1 MFERDKY
8 VIWEAGEVIY
18 RAGDPSN
25 EAFLIM
31 EGSVQIFT
39 SEGLLLNRIGT
50 NEILGET
57 SLLLNVS
64 RTVTAIAALTGAKA
78 TRIPRQYFQDIATR
92 DRVTGALIR
101 KSQYRLID
109 SNTQSNMLGTEIE
122 RLSVLLEN
130 AIKNGFSDNT
140 AIEELRTTIARLR
153 KQVVFDKHHAY
164 HPSTMEGSRD
174 DGENADN
181 FGFFCLIS
189 AACRWCAQLCVV
201 CQPGTAP
208 QAQRQ
213 HPLIPH
219 GHGMRLARAVE
230 FDAAGPRKARLIETS
245 TRSIFFSA

>member
-1 MFERDKY
+1 MLELFITPERGIRQTMFERDKY
-8 VIWEAGEVIY
+8 IIWEAGEVIY

-78 TRIPRQYFQDIATR
+78 TRIPRQYFKDIAAR

-109 SNTQSNMLGTEIE
+109 SNTQSSMLGTEIE
-122 RLSVLLEN
+122 RLSVLVEN

-140 AIEELRTTIARLR
+140 AIDELRTTIAHLR

-164 HPSTMEGSRD
+164 HPSTMEGIRD

-181 FGFFCLIS
+181 FG
-189 AACRWCAQLCVV
+189 
-201 CQPGTAP
+201 
-208 QAQRQ
+208 
-213 HPLIPH
+213 
-219 GHGMRLARAVE
+219 
-230 FDAAGPRKARLIETS
+230 
-245 TRSIFFSA
+245 

>member
-1 MFERDKY
+1 MLKLFITSERGIRQTMFERDKY
-8 VIWEAGEVIY
+8 IIWEAGEVIY

-78 TRIPRQYFQDIATR
+78 TRIPRQYFEDIAAR

-101 KSQYRLID
+101 KNQYRLID
-109 SNTQSNMLGTEIE
+109 SNTQSDMLGTEIE
-122 RLSVLLEN
+122 RPSVLVEN
-130 AIKNGFSDNT
+130 AIKNGFSDNA

-153 KQVVFDKHHAY
+153 KQVVFDKHHAS
-164 HPSTMEGSRD
+164 HPSTMKGSRD

-181 FGFFCLIS
+181 FG
-189 AACRWCAQLCVV
+189 
-201 CQPGTAP
+201 
-208 QAQRQ
+208 
-213 HPLIPH
+213 
-219 GHGMRLARAVE
+219 
-230 FDAAGPRKARLIETS
+230 
-245 TRSIFFSA
+245 

>member
-1 MFERDKY
+1 MLRLFITPERGIRHAMFERDKY
-8 VIWEAGEVIY
+8 IIWEAGEVIY

-64 RTVTAIAALTGAKA
+64 RTVTAITASTGAKA
-78 TRIPRQYFQDIATR
+78 TRIPRQYFDAIAAR
-92 DRVTGALIR
+92 DRVTAALIR

-122 RLSVLLEN
+122 RLSVLVEN
-130 AIKNGFSDNT
+130 AINNGFGDN
-140 AIEELRTTIARLR
+140 ADIDELRTTIARLR

-181 FGFFCLIS
+181 FG
-189 AACRWCAQLCVV
+189 
-201 CQPGTAP
+201 
-208 QAQRQ
+208 
-213 HPLIPH
+213 
-219 GHGMRLARAVE
+219 
-230 FDAAGPRKARLIETS
+230 
-245 TRSIFFSA
+245 

>member
-1 MFERDKY
+1 MVRLFITPERGIRQTMFERDKY
-8 VIWEAGEVIY
+8 IIWEAGEVIY

-64 RTVTAIAALTGAKA
+64 RTVTAIAASTGAKA
-78 TRIPRQYFQDIATR
+78 TRIPRQYFDEIAAR

-122 RLSVLLEN
+122 RLSVLVEN
-130 AIKNGFSDNT
+130 AINNGFSDNT
-140 AIEELRTTIARLR
+140 AIDELRTTITRLR

-164 HPSTMEGSRD
+164 HPSTMKGSRD

-181 FGFFCLIS
+181 FG
-189 AACRWCAQLCVV
+189 
-201 CQPGTAP
+201 
-208 QAQRQ
+208 
-213 HPLIPH
+213 
-219 GHGMRLARAVE
+219 
-230 FDAAGPRKARLIETS
+230 
-245 TRSIFFSA
+245 

>member
-1 MFERDKY
+1 MLELFITPERGIRQTMFERDKY
-8 VIWEAGEVIY
+8 IIWEAGEVIY

-64 RTVTAIAALTGAKA
+64 RTVTAIAASTGAKA
-78 TRIPRQYFQDIATR
+78 TRIPRQYFEDIAAR

-122 RLSVLLEN
+122 RLSVLVEN
-130 AIKNGFSDNT
+130 AINNGFSDNT
-140 AIEELRTTIARLR
+140 AIDELRTTIARLR

-164 HPSTMEGSRD
+164 HPSTMEGIRD
-174 DGENADN
+174 DGENAHN
-181 FGFFCLIS
+181 FG
-189 AACRWCAQLCVV
+189 
-201 CQPGTAP
+201 
-208 QAQRQ
+208 
-213 HPLIPH
+213 
-219 GHGMRLARAVE
+219 
-230 FDAAGPRKARLIETS
+230 
-245 TRSIFFSA
+245 

>member
-1 MFERDKY
+1 MLKLFTTPERGIRQTMFERDKY
-8 VIWEAGEVIY
+8 IIWEAGEVIY

-39 SEGLLLNRIGT
+39 NEGLLLNRIGA

-64 RTVTAIAALTGAKA
+64 RTVTEITALTGAKA
-78 TRIPRQYFQDIATR
+78 TSIPRQYFEDIAAR

-122 RLSVLLEN
+122 RLSVLVEN
-130 AIKNGFSDNT
+130 AINNGFSDNT
-140 AIEELRTTIARLR
+140 AIDELRTTIARLR

-174 DGENADN
+174 DGANADN
-181 FGFFCLIS
+181 FG
-189 AACRWCAQLCVV
+189 
-201 CQPGTAP
+201 
-208 QAQRQ
+208 
-213 HPLIPH
+213 
-219 GHGMRLARAVE
+219 
-230 FDAAGPRKARLIETS
+230 
-245 TRSIFFSA
+245 

>member
-1 MFERDKY
+1 MLELFITPERGIRQTMFERDKHI
-8 VIWEAGEVIY
+8 IWEAGEVIY

-78 TRIPRQYFQDIATR
+78 TRIPRQYFEDIAAR

-122 RLSVLLEN
+122 RLSVLVEN
-130 AIKNGFSDNT
+130 AINNGFSDNT
-140 AIEELRTTIARLR
+140 AIDELRTTIARLR

-181 FGFFCLIS
+181 FG
-189 AACRWCAQLCVV
+189 
-201 CQPGTAP
+201 
-208 QAQRQ
+208 
-213 HPLIPH
+213 
-219 GHGMRLARAVE
+219 
-230 FDAAGPRKARLIETS
+230 
-245 TRSIFFSA
+245 

>member
-1 MFERDKY
+1 MLKLFTMPERRIRQTMFERNKY
-8 VIWEAGEVIY
+8 IIWEAGEVIY

-64 RTVTAIAALTGAKA
+64 RTVTAIAASTGAKA
-78 TRIPRQYFQDIATR
+78 TRIPRQYFEDIAAR

-122 RLSVLLEN
+122 RLSVLVEN
-130 AIKNGFSDNT
+130 AINNGFSDNT
-140 AIEELRTTIARLR
+140 AIDELRTTIARLR

-181 FGFFCLIS
+181 FG
-189 AACRWCAQLCVV
+189 
-201 CQPGTAP
+201 
-208 QAQRQ
+208 
-213 HPLIPH
+213 
-219 GHGMRLARAVE
+219 
-230 FDAAGPRKARLIETS
+230 
-245 TRSIFFSA
+245 

>member
-1 MFERDKY
+1 MLELFITPERGIRQTMFERDKY
-8 VIWEAGEVIY
+8 IIWEAGEVIY

-64 RTVTAIAALTGAKA
+64 RTVTAISALTGAKA
-78 TRIPRQYFQDIATR
+78 TRIPRQYFEDIAAR
-92 DRVTGALIR
+92 DRVMGALIR

-122 RLSVLLEN
+122 RLSVLVEN
-130 AIKNGFSDNT
+130 AINNGFSDNT
-140 AIEELRTTIARLR
+140 AIDELRTTIARLR

-164 HPSTMEGSRD
+164 HPSTMEGIRD
-174 DGENADN
+174 DGENAHN
-181 FGFFCLIS
+181 FG
-189 AACRWCAQLCVV
+189 
-201 CQPGTAP
+201 
-208 QAQRQ
+208 
-213 HPLIPH
+213 
-219 GHGMRLARAVE
+219 
-230 FDAAGPRKARLIETS
+230 
-245 TRSIFFSA
+245 

>member
-1 MFERDKY
+1 MLRLFITPERGIRQTMFERDKY
-8 VIWEAGEVIY
+8 IIWEAGEVIY

-64 RTVTAIAALTGAKA
+64 RTVTAISALTGAKA
-78 TRIPRQYFQDIATR
+78 TRIPRQYFEDIAAR

-122 RLSVLLEN
+122 RLSVLVEN
-130 AIKNGFSDNT
+130 AINNGFSDNT
-140 AIEELRTTIARLR
+140 AIEELRKTIARLR

-164 HPSTMEGSRD
+164 HPSTMEGIRD
-174 DGENADN
+174 DGENAHN
-181 FGFFCLIS
+181 FG
-189 AACRWCAQLCVV
+189 
-201 CQPGTAP
+201 
-208 QAQRQ
+208 
-213 HPLIPH
+213 
-219 GHGMRLARAVE
+219 
-230 FDAAGPRKARLIETS
+230 
-245 TRSIFFSA
+245 

>member
-1 MFERDKY
+1 MVRLFITPERGIRQTMFERDKY
-8 VIWEAGEVIY
+8 IIWEAGEGIY

-64 RTVTAIAALTGAKA
+64 RTVTAITASTGAKA
-78 TRIPRQYFQDIATR
+78 TRIPRQYFDEIAAR

-122 RLSVLLEN
+122 RLSVLVEN
-130 AIKNGFSDNT
+130 AINNGFSDNT
-140 AIEELRTTIARLR
+140 AIDELRTTIARLR

-181 FGFFCLIS
+181 FG
-189 AACRWCAQLCVV
+189 
-201 CQPGTAP
+201 
-208 QAQRQ
+208 
-213 HPLIPH
+213 
-219 GHGMRLARAVE
+219 
-230 FDAAGPRKARLIETS
+230 
-245 TRSIFFSA
+245 

>member
-1 MFERDKY
+1 MVRWFITPERGIRQTMFERDKY
-8 VIWEAGEVIY
+8 IIWEAGEVIY

-64 RTVTAIAALTGAKA
+64 RTVTAIAASTGAKA
-78 TRIPRQYFQDIATR
+78 TRIPRQYFEDIAAR

-109 SNTQSNMLGTEIE
+109 SNTQSNMLGKEID
-122 RLSVLLEN
+122 RLSLLVEN
-130 AIKNGFSDNT
+130 AINNGFSDNT
-140 AIEELRTTIARLR
+140 AIDELRTTIARLR
-153 KQVVFDKHHAY
+153 KQVVFDRHHAY

-174 DGENADN
+174 DDENADN
-181 FGFFCLIS
+181 FG
-189 AACRWCAQLCVV
+189 
-201 CQPGTAP
+201 
-208 QAQRQ
+208 
-213 HPLIPH
+213 
-219 GHGMRLARAVE
+219 
-230 FDAAGPRKARLIETS
+230 
-245 TRSIFFSA
+245 

>member
-1 MFERDKY
+1 MLEFFITPERGIRQTMFERDKHI
-8 VIWEAGEVIY
+8 IWEAGEVIY

-64 RTVTAIAALTGAKA
+64 RTVTAISASTGAKA
-78 TRIPRQYFQDIATR
+78 TRIPRQYFEDIAAR

-122 RLSVLLEN
+122 RLSVLVEN
-130 AIKNGFSDNT
+130 AINNGFSDNT
-140 AIEELRTTIARLR
+140 AIDELRTTIARLR

-181 FGFFCLIS
+181 FG
-189 AACRWCAQLCVV
+189 
-201 CQPGTAP
+201 
-208 QAQRQ
+208 
-213 HPLIPH
+213 
-219 GHGMRLARAVE
+219 
-230 FDAAGPRKARLIETS
+230 
-245 TRSIFFSA
+245 

>member
-1 MFERDKY
+1 MLKLFITPERGIRQTMFERDKN
-8 VIWEAGEVIY
+8 IFWEADEVIY

-64 RTVTAIAALTGAKA
+64 RSVTAIAALTGAKA
-78 TRIPRQYFQDIATR
+78 TRIPRQYFEDIAAR

-122 RLSVLLEN
+122 RLSVLVEN
-130 AIKNGFSDNT
+130 LIKNGFSDNA
-140 AIEELRTTIARLR
+140 AIEELRTTISRLR

-174 DGENADN
+174 DCKNADN
-181 FGFFCLIS
+181 FG
-189 AACRWCAQLCVV
+189 
-201 CQPGTAP
+201 
-208 QAQRQ
+208 
-213 HPLIPH
+213 
-219 GHGMRLARAVE
+219 
-230 FDAAGPRKARLIETS
+230 
-245 TRSIFFSA
+245 

>member
-1 MFERDKY
+1 MLRLFITPECGIRQTMFERDNY
-8 VIWEAGEVIY
+8 IIWEPGELIY
-18 RAGDPSN
+18 LAGDPSN

-64 RTVTAIAALTGAKA
+64 RTVTAITASTGAKA
-78 TRIPRQYFQDIATR
+78 TRIPRQYFEDIAAR

-122 RLSVLLEN
+122 RLSVLVEN
-130 AIKNGFSDNT
+130 AINNGFSDNT
-140 AIEELRTTIARLR
+140 AIDELRTTIARLR

-164 HPSTMEGSRD
+164 HPSTMEGSRHN
-174 DGENADN
+174 GENADN
-181 FGFFCLIS
+181 FG
-189 AACRWCAQLCVV
+189 
-201 CQPGTAP
+201 
-208 QAQRQ
+208 
-213 HPLIPH
+213 
-219 GHGMRLARAVE
+219 
-230 FDAAGPRKARLIETS
+230 
-245 TRSIFFSA
+245 

>member
-1 MFERDKY
+1 MLEFFITPERGIRQTMFERDKY
-8 VIWEAGEVIY
+8 IIWEAGEVIY

-64 RTVTAIAALTGAKA
+64 RTVTAIAASTGAKA
-78 TRIPRQYFQDIATR
+78 TRIPRQYFEDIAAR

-122 RLSVLLEN
+122 RLSVLVEN
-130 AIKNGFSDNT
+130 AINNGFSDNT
-140 AIEELRTTIARLR
+140 AIEELRKTIARLR

-164 HPSTMEGSRD
+164 HPSTMEGIRD
-174 DGENADN
+174 DGENAHN
-181 FGFFCLIS
+181 FG
-189 AACRWCAQLCVV
+189 
-201 CQPGTAP
+201 
-208 QAQRQ
+208 
-213 HPLIPH
+213 
-219 GHGMRLARAVE
+219 
-230 FDAAGPRKARLIETS
+230 
-245 TRSIFFSA
+245 

>member
-1 MFERDKY
+1 MLKSFTTPERGIRQTMFERDKY
-8 VIWEAGEVIY
+8 IIWEAGEVIY

-78 TRIPRQYFQDIATR
+78 TRIPRQYFKDIAAR

-109 SNTQSNMLGTEIE
+109 SNTQSSMLGTEIE
-122 RLSVLLEN
+122 RLSVLVEN

-140 AIEELRTTIARLR
+140 AIDELRTTIARLR

-164 HPSTMEGSRD
+164 HPSTMEGIHD

-181 FGFFCLIS
+181 FG
-189 AACRWCAQLCVV
+189 
-201 CQPGTAP
+201 
-208 QAQRQ
+208 
-213 HPLIPH
+213 
-219 GHGMRLARAVE
+219 
-230 FDAAGPRKARLIETS
+230 
-245 TRSIFFSA
+245 

>member
-1 MFERDKY
+1 MLTLLITPERGIRQTMFERDKY
-8 VIWEAGEVIY
+8 IIWEAGEVIY

-64 RTVTAIAALTGAKA
+64 RTVTAIAASTGAKA
-78 TRIPRQYFQDIATR
+78 TRIPRQYFEDIAAR

-122 RLSVLLEN
+122 RLSVLVEN
-130 AIKNGFSDNT
+130 AINNGFSDNT
-140 AIEELRTTIARLR
+140 AIDQLRTTIARLR

-181 FGFFCLIS
+181 FG
-189 AACRWCAQLCVV
+189 
-201 CQPGTAP
+201 
-208 QAQRQ
+208 
-213 HPLIPH
+213 
-219 GHGMRLARAVE
+219 
-230 FDAAGPRKARLIETS
+230 
-245 TRSIFFSA
+245 

>member
-1 MFERDKY
+1 MLRLFITPERGIRQTMFERDKY
-8 VIWEAGEVIY
+8 IIWEAGEVIY

-78 TRIPRQYFQDIATR
+78 TRIPRQYFDEIAAR

-130 AIKNGFSDNT
+130 AIKNSFSDNI

-181 FGFFCLIS
+181 FG
-189 AACRWCAQLCVV
+189 
-201 CQPGTAP
+201 
-208 QAQRQ
+208 
-213 HPLIPH
+213 
-219 GHGMRLARAVE
+219 
-230 FDAAGPRKARLIETS
+230 
-245 TRSIFFSA
+245 

>member
-1 MFERDKY
+1 MLELFITPERGIRQTMFERDKY
-8 VIWEAGEVIY
+8 IIWEAGEVIY

-64 RTVTAIAALTGAKA
+64 RTVTAIAASTGAKA
-78 TRIPRQYFQDIATR
+78 TRIPRQYFEDIAAR

-122 RLSVLLEN
+122 RLSVLVEN
-130 AIKNGFSDNT
+130 AINNGFSDNT
-140 AIEELRTTIARLR
+140 AIEELRKTIARLR

-164 HPSTMEGSRD
+164 HPSTMEGIRD
-174 DGENADN
+174 DGENAHN
-181 FGFFCLIS
+181 FG
-189 AACRWCAQLCVV
+189 
-201 CQPGTAP
+201 
-208 QAQRQ
+208 
-213 HPLIPH
+213 
-219 GHGMRLARAVE
+219 
-230 FDAAGPRKARLIETS
+230 
-245 TRSIFFSA
+245 

>member
-1 MFERDKY
+1 MLKSFTTPERGIRQTMFERDKY
-8 VIWEAGEVIY
+8 IIWEAGEVIY

-78 TRIPRQYFQDIATR
+78 TRIPRQYFKDIAAR

-122 RLSVLLEN
+122 RLSVLVEN

-140 AIEELRTTIARLR
+140 AIDELRTTIARLR

-164 HPSTMEGSRD
+164 HPSTMEGIHD

-181 FGFFCLIS
+181 FG
-189 AACRWCAQLCVV
+189 
-201 CQPGTAP
+201 
-208 QAQRQ
+208 
-213 HPLIPH
+213 
-219 GHGMRLARAVE
+219 
-230 FDAAGPRKARLIETS
+230 
-245 TRSIFFSA
+245 

>member
-1 MFERDKY
+1 MLELFITPERGIRQTMFERDKHI
-8 VIWEAGEVIY
+8 IWEAGEVIY

-64 RTVTAIAALTGAKA
+64 RTVTAIAASTGAKA
-78 TRIPRQYFQDIATR
+78 TRIPRQYFEDIAAR

-122 RLSVLLEN
+122 RLSVLVEN
-130 AIKNGFSDNT
+130 AINNGFSDNT
-140 AIEELRTTIARLR
+140 AIDELRTTIARLR

-164 HPSTMEGSRD
+164 HPSTMEGIRD
-174 DGENADN
+174 DGDNADN
-181 FGFFCLIS
+181 FG
-189 AACRWCAQLCVV
+189 
-201 CQPGTAP
+201 
-208 QAQRQ
+208 
-213 HPLIPH
+213 
-219 GHGMRLARAVE
+219 
-230 FDAAGPRKARLIETS
+230 
-245 TRSIFFSA
+245 

>member
-1 MFERDKY
+1 MVTLFITPERGIRQTMFERDKY
-8 VIWEAGEVIY
+8 IIWEAGEVIY

-64 RTVTAIAALTGAKA
+64 RTVTAITASTGAKA
-78 TRIPRQYFQDIATR
+78 TRIPRQYFEDIAAR

-122 RLSVLLEN
+122 RLSVLVEN
-130 AIKNGFSDNT
+130 AINNGFSDNT
-140 AIEELRTTIARLR
+140 AIDELRTTIARLR

-181 FGFFCLIS
+181 FG
-189 AACRWCAQLCVV
+189 
-201 CQPGTAP
+201 
-208 QAQRQ
+208 
-213 HPLIPH
+213 
-219 GHGMRLARAVE
+219 
-230 FDAAGPRKARLIETS
+230 
-245 TRSIFFSA
+245 